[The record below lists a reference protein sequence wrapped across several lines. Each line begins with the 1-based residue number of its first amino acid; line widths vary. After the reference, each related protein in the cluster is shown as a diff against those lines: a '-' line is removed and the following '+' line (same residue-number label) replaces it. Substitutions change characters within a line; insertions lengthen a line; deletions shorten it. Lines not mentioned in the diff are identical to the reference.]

1 MRIIKCGGASLNNYE
16 DRKKLYK
23 EIKEYNG
30 SIVLIVSAF
39 QTGPY
44 STLQLDSLIKDNYTY
59 QMKQELITI
68 GEKISSIIV
77 TNELLNEYIDATI
90 IYKEDIG
97 IYVNSSDKMDEIMSL
112 DGSKIKEEL
121 LSHKVVVI
129 PGFIGINQYG
139 KQVSLNKNGS
149 DLTAVLIAKMLE
161 EKDVFLYKNVLG
173 LSSIDPSLNKN
184 FKIYKNISYDL
195 MQKITMHGNPLIQDE
210 ALKKAKEYDITIHVQ
225 HYINHLHET
234 TISKSNSERIIV
246 FQVFNNDVFID
257 GYINKEFIENTLI
270 NKEIRFDY
278 ILQCNTYLK
287 IVTGYNN
294 EFIILNTLHNLYLK
308 GEL

>member
-68 GEKISSIIV
+68 GEIISSIIV

-246 FQVFNNDVFID
+246 FQVFNNDVLID
-257 GYINKEFIENTLI
+257 GYINIEFIENTLI